1 MRTPQRRV
9 VMATTMEPVELP
21 SFAERARQQ
30 EARRAQVLAQRQ
42 AERDA
47 KRQAKAKR
55 SSLNST
61 DATYDPSDYAARR
74 QKAIEQARRAE
85 AARKRRGFAAAPAEP
100 PAPAAR
106 ARTPPASPPLR
117 PAPAYRQEYRS
128 ATPEERRPTP
138 EPAARRSAT
147 PEYTPSRYQRAPG
160 TPPAPPGTP
169 PPPPGTPP
177 APPSPPPARGADARP
192 AWNSSVDERPRTAR
206 PPSAEEKADADAI
219 FSRLLRGGD
228 GAGGGSGWNDA
239 EYEGGGLFGMP
250 PKLKQKK
257 REKERRPPPRRT
269 APPPRQSLADRAG
282 AARGPGRAAQQR
294 RPDGER
300 QRVER
305 ERAAREA
312 EDALPAPHV
321 LEARRAAAIAAE
333 EARQRDAAREAAR
346 PPKSARTPRDV
357 QRGGEARRPRRREST
372 DRGSARPATN
382 NAPLCV
388 RRERQQRKRDADA
401 IADREPETR
410 RNLDKRT
417 ARLRNARHFAAA
429 VAAFRARALSP
440 SARRDECDDGDKENP
455 PCDAGARVV
464 VRVRPLLPHEA
475 ARGEFCA
482 ASTDL
487 PAPRRARSRGPWVT
501 IHECTMHADMVR
513 LLHRPARFPVA
524 AAVGASAT
532 EDDAY
537 ASGARPCVDAALAG
551 GVAALFM
558 FGQTGSGKTHTMT
571 GFEARVGDA
580 VFGAGS
586 RTADLRYFEVCG
598 KRALDLL
605 RKEDLRRRDGDDDGA
620 LHFSPKPLALS
631 DDVSGVAA
639 DSVVARPGSA
649 AQFLELLERGRAR
662 RATAPTDVN
671 GGSSRSHA
679 VCRLDFAGGGSLT
692 LIDCA
697 GSERSK
703 DSMYHDAQ
711 RRKESAEI
719 NQSLYALKQCIR
731 ASRLVARWRKR
742 GGFDAQ
748 DHAPAPPPFRSSA
761 LTRVLREAFTAPSA
775 HLAVVAT
782 VSPAATDA
790 EHSIATLRT
799 VCELAGTSKAADAAS
814 DDRGKV
820 VPKLRTDPGVAR
832 PRDAP
837 AAPPLPPYPKAWAP
851 TRLAAFFAQKLG
863 LRGAADKV
871 LDVKLDG
878 KAASRMSVP
887 ALASALKLDG
897 DAAAK
902 IVRGL
907 RDECDKCD
915 RLHEIAREK
924 RRRANRGY
932 Q

>member
-1 MRTPQRRV
+1 
-9 VMATTMEPVELP
+9 MATTMEPVELP

-85 AARKRRGFAAAPAEP
+85 ARSASGPP
-100 PAPAAR
+100 PAPSPPRQRADAAGVAAAAAR
-106 ARTPPASPPLR
+106 AGVPARVPVGDAGGAAADAGASGAVGDSVHAEPL
-117 PAPAYRQEYRS
+117 PARH
-128 ATPEERRPTP
+128 
-138 EPAARRSAT
+138 AARAARDAAGAAGHAAGAA
-147 PEYTPSRYQRAPG
+147 E
-160 TPPAPPGTP
+160 
-169 PPPPGTPP
+169 
-177 APPSPPPARGADARP
+177 PPPARSADARP
-192 AWNSSVDERPRTAR
+192 AWNSSSAAAR
-206 PPSAEEKADADAI
+206 ARAPPAPEKADADAI

-228 GAGGGSGWNDA
+228 GAGGAGWNDA

-250 PKLKQKK
+250 PKLKQKQK
-257 REKERRPPPRRT
+257 REEAAPRADRT
-269 APPPRQSLADRAG
+269 A
-282 AARGPGRAAQQR
+282 AAP
-294 RPDGER
+294 
-300 QRVER
+300 
-305 ERAAREA
+305 
-312 EDALPAPHV
+312 
-321 LEARRAAAIAAE
+321 
-333 EARQRDAAREAAR
+333 
-346 PPKSARTPRDV
+346 
-357 QRGGEARRPRRREST
+357 RGGEPRRRPRREST
-372 DRGSARPATN
+372 DRGPPATN

-417 ARLRNARHFAAA
+417 AAPEARRRAA
-429 VAAFRARALSP
+429 VARRRALSL
-440 SARRDECDDGDKENP
+440 SARRDDGDDGDKENP
-455 PCDAGARVV
+455 PCDAGARV
-464 VRVRPLLPHEA
+464 L
-475 ARGEFCA
+475 
-482 ASTDL
+482 
-487 PAPRRARSRGPWVT
+487 
-501 IHECTMHADMVR
+501 
-513 LLHRPARFPVA
+513 PVA
-524 AAVGASAT
+524 AAVGVRQTAT
-532 EDDAY
+532 AC
-537 ASGARPCVDAALAG
+537 ASGARPCVDAALDG

-586 RTADLRYFEVCG
+586 RAADLRYFEVRG

-679 VCRLDFAGGGSLT
+679 VCRLDFPAARWQ

-731 ASRLVARWRKR
+731 ASRLVAARRRR
-742 GGFDAQ
+742 G
-748 DHAPAPPPFRSSA
+748 
-761 LTRVLREAFTAPSA
+761 E
-775 HLAVVAT
+775 
-782 VSPAATDA
+782 
-790 EHSIATLRT
+790 
-799 VCELAGTSKAADAAS
+799 
-814 DDRGKV
+814 
-820 VPKLRTDPGVAR
+820 
-832 PRDAP
+832 
-837 AAPPLPPYPKAWAP
+837 
-851 TRLAAFFAQKLG
+851 
-863 LRGAADKV
+863 
-871 LDVKLDG
+871 
-878 KAASRMSVP
+878 
-887 ALASALKLDG
+887 
-897 DAAAK
+897 